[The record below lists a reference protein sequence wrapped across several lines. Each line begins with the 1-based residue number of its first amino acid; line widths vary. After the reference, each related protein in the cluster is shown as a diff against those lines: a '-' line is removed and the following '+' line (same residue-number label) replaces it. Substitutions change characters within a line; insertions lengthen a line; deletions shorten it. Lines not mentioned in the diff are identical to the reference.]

1 MLNPFSFIS
10 FFAKWVEGTRF
21 DIVKLVSA
29 LIVSRV
35 CIWVII
41 SWNKVPHYEDS
52 FVIETYKDNS
62 VCQDSLFAGI
72 TIQRPYNTF
81 NTLKIKKATAYWK
94 VNFSGYYDRDS
105 TQFVEKNAKTG
116 VLFNTL
122 ADTVHNFNADS
133 VAILFHVNGKLQLEN
148 DIARKNNNVK
158 VMGGPVPSVERDSTL
173 TDSLGCCI
181 ASADIVSALYPS
193 KLDDKVRPIFLFSP
207 VVENHIDIVHSITHL
222 FSEDGDIS
230 QYRYSLKLKTNS
242 CVNNINFLKIDFGGP
257 TRFTAIYP
265 KPDRESVSGIVYTD
279 KTKISEINTS
289 GLYMYCQLLES
300 SGLQTVRMYLI
311 STIATFFLGVAIKL
325 LLEILWRMLKQ
336 KCIKS

>member
-1 MLNPFSFIS
+1 MLNPSSFIS
-10 FFAKWVEGTRF
+10 FFAKWAEGTRF
-21 DIVKLVSA
+21 DLVKIVSA
-29 LIVSRV
+29 LIVSLF
-35 CIWVII
+35 CIMEIV

-62 VCQDSLFAGI
+62 ACQDSLFAGI

-81 NTLKIKKATAYWK
+81 NTLKKATAYWE
-94 VNFSGYYDRDS
+94 VNFSGYYDRGS
-105 TQFVEKNAKTG
+105 TQFVEQNAKTV

-148 DIARKNNNVK
+148 DIVRKNNNVK
-158 VMGGPVPSVERDSTL
+158 VMEGPAPSVERDSTL

-193 KLDDKVRPIFLFSP
+193 KLDNKVRPIFLFSP
-207 VVENHIDIVHSITHL
+207 ALENHIGIVRSTPFHL
-222 FSEDGDIS
+222 FFEDGDIS

-242 CVNNINFLKIDFGGP
+242 CVNNINSLEIDFGGP

-279 KTKISEINTS
+279 KTKISEIKKD
-289 GLYMYCQLLES
+289 GLSMYCQLLES